1 MGEVSTVYKKK
12 NCYRDTQAL
21 EQDDRRGYEIS
32 VLGGFQELTG

>member
-21 EQDDRRGYEIS
+21 EQDDRYEIS